1 MDGDYEVEFRNR
13 SVGRV
18 NVRRQGLYYRFSCRC
33 RLEGNELYCL
43 KLRCDNTMEKL
54 GILVPIGDCF
64 GLDTR
69 IPVKRFGEG
78 KPEFRLA
85 TKRDTE
91 IGTVVNIYP
100 EEPFAYIARLKNAY
114 LVKQNGELCIGF
126 Q

>member
-1 MDGDYEVEFRNR
+1 MDGDYEVEFRNF

-43 KLRCDNTMEKL
+43 QLKCAGAMEKL
-54 GILVPIGDCF
+54 GILVPIEGCF

-78 KPEFRLA
+78 KPEFQLI
-85 TKRDTE
+85 TKRDTDA
-91 IGTVVNIYP
+91 GTVVNIYP
-100 EEPFAYIARLKNAY
+100 EEPFAYIARLKHAF
-114 LVKQNGELCIGF
+114 LVKQNGELYIGF
-126 Q
+126 R